1 MRPSS
6 SGGQSGCLLS
16 SGSRV
21 RILPGTPLAKIYA
34 RTKPFGSRRAAL
46 LGGCFVLSAISDTL
60 PFGNARAPRSCLP
73 VGHYPPRRQVSKM
86 DGKRDR
92 GCHGMDRNE
101 LTLRSLIDH
110 FQLHN
115 RSDGKSPRTVGWY
128 NEALGLFTDW
138 LHQHGIPTSLEH
150 LEEDRAREFVLYL
163 QTRNGLWGKASNHTV
178 NNRVR
183 ALRAFS
189 AWVHRLGYTTKDR
202 LKNLGVPKVTEK
214 VIEPM
219 TAEEVQKIFGSINP
233 NTFMGPGTQPSSRS
247 CWTPSSASPRRSFSG
262 TRTCI
267 LRIGT
272 SRFSARATRKGSSPS
287 GLSVYEL

>member
-1 MRPSS
+1 
-6 SGGQSGCLLS
+6 
-16 SGSRV
+16 
-21 RILPGTPLAKIYA
+21 
-34 RTKPFGSRRAAL
+34 
-46 LGGCFVLSAISDTL
+46 
-60 PFGNARAPRSCLP
+60 
-73 VGHYPPRRQVSKM
+73 M
-86 DGKRDR
+86 DGKRNR
-92 GCHGMDRNE
+92 GCQGMDRND
-101 LTLRSLIDH
+101 LTLKSLIDH

-138 LHQHGIPTSLEH
+138 LHQQGIPTSLKH

-163 QTRNGLWGKASNHTV
+163 QTRNGLWGKASSHTV

-214 VIEPM
+214 VIEPL

-233 NTFMGPGTQPSSRS
+233 NTFMGARNT
-247 CWTPSSASPRRSFSG
+247 AIFSIMLDTG
-262 TRTCI
+262 IRLSETVF
-267 LRIGT
+267 LRYEDMRLEDRYA
-272 SRFSARATRKGSSPS
+272 RFSARATRKGSSPS